1 MAGWELVESSGLL
14 DDADITITGAR
25 FGYDAGYDNGDTLIL
40 IVNGTSNQEGW
51 EEFEQFLSIGKGW
64 DTQDQ
69 GLTVNGQDAFRTN
82 SQYGIFIQGAMDSG
96 AGAALKERGM
106 PDVANIWVGLKF
118 HVVRK
123 PHDYGGE
130 IGSINVLRPTAFL
143 GEVGK
148 ADAPAPVTTGTT
160 TVPET
165 DTSATGAAIPQNG
178 ASDLN
183 EAVTVLAKSAGN
195 HDEFLENVITNHPDV
210 QKDPALFADV
220 VDPDGLYARANA

>member
-25 FGYDAGYDNGDTLIL
+25 FGYDAGYADGEQLIL
-40 IVNGTSNQEGW
+40 IVNGTSDQEGW

-64 DTQDQ
+64 DTHDQ

-82 SQYGIFIQGAMDSG
+82 SQYGIFIAGAMSTDAEKVLMG
-96 AGAALKERGM
+96 RGM
-106 PDVANIWVGLKF
+106 PDVAAIWVGMKF
-118 HVVRK
+118 HVKRS

-130 IGSINVLRPTAFL
+130 IGVKNVLAPTAFL

-148 ADAPAPVTTGTT
+148 ADAPVASAPATPEPTPTT
-160 TVPET
+160 E
-165 DTSATGAAIPQNG
+165 GAAPASNG
-178 ASDLN
+178 AGSLT
-183 EAVTVLAKSAGN
+183 EAVTALATTADN
-195 HDEFLENVITNHPDV
+195 HDAFLEDVITNHPDV

>member
-25 FGYDAGYDNGDTLIL
+25 FGYDAGYADGEQLLLI
-40 IVNGTSNQEGW
+40 INGTSNQDGW

-64 DTQDQ
+64 DTHDQ

-82 SQYGIFIQGAMDSG
+82 SQYGIFIAGAMETDAEKVLMG
-96 AGAALKERGM
+96 RGM
-106 PDVANIWVGLKF
+106 PDVAAIWVGLKF
-118 HVVRK
+118 HVKRH
-123 PHDYGGE
+123 PHDYEGD
-130 IGSINVLRPTAFL
+130 IGVKNVLAPTAFL

-148 ADAPAPVTTGTT
+148 ADAPVATAPVAT
-160 TVPET
+160 PEPT
-165 DTSATGAAIPQNG
+165 PTTGAAPESNG
-178 ASDLN
+178 ASELTA
-183 EAVTVLAKSAGN
+183 AVTVLATKADN
-195 HDEFLENVITNHPDV
+195 HDAFLEDVITNHPDV

>member
-25 FGYDAGYDNGDTLIL
+25 FGYDATYDDGDTLIL
-40 IVNGTSNQEGW
+40 IVDGTSNQEGW
-51 EEFEQFLSIGKGW
+51 ETFQQFLSIGKGW

-82 SQYGIFIQGAMDSG
+82 SQYGIFI
-96 AGAALKERGM
+96 AGAVANGAEKVLMARGM
-106 PDVANIWVGLKF
+106 PDVAAIWVGLKF
-118 HVVRK
+118 HVNRS

-130 IGSINVLRPTAFL
+130 IGVKNVLAPTAFL

-148 ADAPAPVTTGTT
+148 ADAPVETPVT
-160 TVPET
+160 
-165 DTSATGAAIPQNG
+165 ATPAPATEGAAPTSNG
-178 ASDLN
+178 AGKLT
-183 EAVTVLAKSAGN
+183 EAVTVLAKSADN
-195 HDEFLENVITNHPDV
+195 HDAFLEEVITQHPDV

>member
-25 FGYDAGYDNGDTLIL
+25 FGYDATYDDGDTLIL
-40 IVNGTSNQEGW
+40 IVDGVSNQEGW
-51 EEFEQFLSIGKGW
+51 ETFQQFLSIGKGW

-82 SQYGIFIQGAMDSG
+82 SQYGIFIAGAMESG
-96 AGAALKERGM
+96 ASATLMARGM
-106 PDVANIWVGLKF
+106 PDVAAIWIGLKF
-118 HVVRK
+118 HVKRS

-130 IGSINVLRPTAFL
+130 IGVKNVLAPTAFL

-148 ADAPAPVTTGTT
+148 ADAPVATAPVAT
-160 TVPET
+160 PEPT
-165 DTSATGAAIPQNG
+165 PTTGAAPTSNG
-178 ASDLN
+178 AGELTA
-183 EAVTVLAKSAGN
+183 AVTVLATTADN
-195 HDEFLENVITNHPDV
+195 HDAFLEEVITNHPDV